1 MFPFSF
7 GLTNTTFSY
16 DALKLGSRQ
25 IGPDEAVQVSIAT
38 TNTGQ
43 RTGKESM
50 QLSIRDEQARLVR
63 PEKEL
68 KAFAKVQLDPR
79 EGTFSLG
86 RDALAYFDDLSHEWI
101 AEAGVFELLIGASSQ
116 DIRTRTT
123 FTLTAT
129 TRWAA

>member
-7 GLTNTTFSY
+7 GLSNTTFSY

-43 RTGKESM
+43 RTGKENM

-68 KAFAKVQLDPR
+68 KAFAKVQLDPG

-86 RDALAYFDDLSHEWI
+86 RDALA
-101 AEAGVFELLIGASSQ
+101 
-116 DIRTRTT
+116 
-123 FTLTAT
+123 
-129 TRWAA
+129 